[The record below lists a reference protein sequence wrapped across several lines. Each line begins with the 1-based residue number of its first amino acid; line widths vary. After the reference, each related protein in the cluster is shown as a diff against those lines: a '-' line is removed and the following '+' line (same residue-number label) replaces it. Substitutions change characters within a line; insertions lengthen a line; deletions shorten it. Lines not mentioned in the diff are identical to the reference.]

1 MPVESR
7 SPLTAF
13 PAATSAAR
21 PPTALAATG
30 REGGPLKSIRALAGR
45 TALWRQPSQLRQ
57 DYELVADG
65 DPVAS
70 LRWKKA
76 GGTTALARSPDGA
89 WSFKTAG
96 YLNPRVTIRLSNSD
110 YDFATFRPRSTGEG
124 TLIALADQRFEWR
137 CVNTWQQIWAFH
149 DHNGDRLLQIRP
161 EGVHPRVSALV
172 EFDSAA
178 ASYSETGYLAVLG
191 WYLLVLM
198 ADDAAAP

>member
-7 SPLTAF
+7 TPLTAF
-13 PAATSAAR
+13 PAVSPTAR
-21 PPTALAATG
+21 PPTPLATTG
-30 REGGPLKSIRALAGR
+30 REGGVLKSLRALAGR

-57 DYELVADG
+57 DFELVADG
-65 DPVAS
+65 EPVAQ
-70 LRWKKA
+70 LRWKKT
-76 GGTTALARSPDGA
+76 GGTTALGRSPDGT
-89 WSFKTAG
+89 WSFKTSG
-96 YLNPRVTIRLSNSD
+96 YLNPRVTIRMSNSE

-124 TLIALADQRFEWR
+124 TLHALADQRFQWR
-137 CVNTWQQIWAFH
+137 CSNTWQQVWAFH
-149 DHNGDRLLQIRP
+149 DSNGDRLLQIRP